1 MPYGN
6 RNGFT
11 LVELMMAIVIFT
23 IALGAIYKVFASVQK
38 SITINEVN
46 ARMMK
51 DLRTSIGFME
61 SDIRMAGLDRFGSAG
76 AGIEEATSTSLR
88 FTADRNIDGV
98 INIADLSD
106 GLQESDFERITYSYD
121 APGRRLRQCLS
132 EGTTNAWETVT
143 EGVNDFSFRF
153 FDASNNLMVFPIV
166 DTSLIRQV
174 EITLS
179 IELPAGIEGKI
190 SRTIT
195 KRVLGRNLGI

>member
-38 SITINEVN
+38 SSTINEVN
-46 ARMMK
+46 ARMMQ

-76 AGIEEATSTSLR
+76 AGIEAASSTSLQ

-106 GLQESDFERITYSYD
+106 GLQESDLERITYSYD

-132 EGTTNAWETVT
+132 EGSTNAWETVA

-153 FDASNNLMVFPIV
+153 FDASNNLMVFPIA

-179 IELPAGIEGKI
+179 IEFPAGIEGKI
-190 SRTIT
+190 SRTFT
-195 KRVLGRNLGI
+195 KRVLARNLGM